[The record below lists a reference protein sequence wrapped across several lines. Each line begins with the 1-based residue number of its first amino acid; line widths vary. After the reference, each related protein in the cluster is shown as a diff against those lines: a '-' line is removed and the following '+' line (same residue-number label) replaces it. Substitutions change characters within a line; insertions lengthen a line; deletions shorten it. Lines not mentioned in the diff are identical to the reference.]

1 VLVLLAAVTDEVPEP
16 PVVLA
21 VLAPNGMDVW
31 AAILD
36 DCTLPVKRV
45 TTDRLIPLEV

>member
-1 VLVLLAAVTDEVPEP
+1 VLVLLAAVADEVPEP

-21 VLAPNGMDVW
+21 VLAPNGIDVW

-45 TTDRLIPLEV
+45 TSDRLIPPEV

>member
-1 VLVLLAAVTDEVPEP
+1 MLFLLAAVADEVPGP
-16 PVVLA
+16 PVMLA
-21 VLAPNGMDVW
+21 VLAPNGIDVW

-45 TTDRLIPLEV
+45 MSDRLIPPEV